1 MNIIMDMDIENLE
14 KCQDLEG
21 YLKSDDFFNV
31 GVYFIVIFEI
41 VQVELVLDKLDVIY
55 IIIGNLMMKGIIKSV
70 IIFVNIS
77 MEDGMIKVIMFQF
90 VIDCIQ
96 WEVMYGVFVFGVVKD
111 NIIKDEVAFVIDLIV
126 KVW

>member
-1 MNIIMDMDIENLE
+1 MNIIMDIDIDNLE

-41 VQVELVLDKLDVIY
+41 VKVEFVIDKFDVIY

-77 MEDGMIKVIMFQF
+77 MENGMFKAIMFQF
-90 VIDCIQ
+90 VIDCMQ

-111 NIIKDEVAFVIDLIV
+111 NIIKDEVVLIIDLMV
-126 KVW
+126 KAG